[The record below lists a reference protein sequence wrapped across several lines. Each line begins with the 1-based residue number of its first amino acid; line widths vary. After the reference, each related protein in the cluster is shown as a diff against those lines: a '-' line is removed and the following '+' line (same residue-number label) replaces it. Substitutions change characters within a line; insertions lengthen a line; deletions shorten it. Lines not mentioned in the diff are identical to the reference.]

1 MEYILN
7 FRTPRVKT
15 AIRSIKLDLIRSLA
29 RALELL
35 SDLVYG
41 KVAVEDYTW
50 SSESE
55 LKLRIL
61 VS

>member
-41 KVAVEDYTW
+41 EVAVEDYTW
-50 SSESE
+50 SSEGE